1 MKKKKKGKNNT
12 EETIPWNKTRNLR
25 NQNGLVRRAQRQDQ
39 KSRRDPLTSDPLA
52 VNSWQSTNGGLCLVY
67 LALGRCSDDFSF
79 QKARYNVQ
87 DCTVPEKLGPPKKHG
102 FFSLITWPQSQSVHK
117 AVSLRP
123 EKLKKK
129 KKKEREKIKQIIT
142 DYIFL
147 KSSRKHFFSFFLK
160 KGRIIFL
167 FCLWERILHFLS

>member
-1 MKKKKKGKNNT
+1 MKKKKKKGNNT
-12 EETIPWNKTRNLR
+12 EKTIPWNKTRNLR
-25 NQNGLVRRAQRQDQ
+25 NQNGLVRRAQRQDR
-39 KSRRDPLTSDPLA
+39 KSRGDPLTSDPLV
-52 VNSWQSTNGGLCLVY
+52 VNSRQSTNGGLYLVY
-67 LALGRCSDDFSF
+67 LALGSCSDDFSF

-129 KKKEREKIKQIIT
+129 KNENIKQIIT

-147 KSSRKHFFSFFLK
+147 KTSRKLFFSFFLK

-167 FCLWERILHFLS
+167 FCLWERIPHFSS